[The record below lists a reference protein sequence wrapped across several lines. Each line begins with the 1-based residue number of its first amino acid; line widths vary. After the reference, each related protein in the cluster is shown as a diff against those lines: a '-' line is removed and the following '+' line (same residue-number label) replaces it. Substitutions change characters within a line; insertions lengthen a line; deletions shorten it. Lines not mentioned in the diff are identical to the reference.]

1 MTVWAATAAL
11 RERVAGRGAARP
23 RVGRV
28 AAMFMAVA
36 LITAALAAAGIALGS
51 VAIPLA
57 DVWRAIA
64 EPGGDS
70 AWSTVITQIRVP
82 RTLTAI
88 LAGAALGAAGLQMQ
102 TLFRN
107 PLADPFVLGISAG
120 ASLGV
125 AAVVLAAGSG
135 MSLFA
140 AGLGWFGELG
150 VAGAAVAGAALVMML
165 VLALSF
171 RVQSIVTVLVIG
183 LLVGYLVASLITIL
197 LASAQ
202 EQFVDQYVRWGFG
215 SFRGVTWSEL
225 RILAPA
231 VAIGLVVAAL
241 TAKQLNVLLLGE
253 SYARSLGIHV
263 RRAQVATMLGAAL
276 LAGAVTA
283 FAGPIAFLGVAIPHL
298 ARALFGTSNHRV
310 MVPAAALCGAAVA
323 LAAEIAA
330 QLPGLDAALPLNAVT
345 ALIGAPVV
353 LIVLLRRR
361 RLAAV

>member
-11 RERVAGRGAARP
+11 RERVAARGAARP

-28 AAMFMAVA
+28 AAMFAAVA
-36 LITAALAAAGIALGS
+36 LITAVLAAAGVALGS
-51 VAIPLA
+51 VSIPLA

-171 RVQSIVTVLVIG
+171 RVQSIVTVLVVG

-298 ARALFGTSNHRV
+298 ARSLFGTSNHRV